1 MLGLLVTIDFRLR
14 YPDTICNS
22 IHFCTIHLN
31 HLKKQTCQTVLN
43 NCQNVYLFFKVH
55 IVTEWSKFGLHIYD
69 DATNLLEFCDD
80 CLYSMKCSKQDSNL
94 FFCYLCVTSCFKTRF
109 NECMH
114 MLQRPRYM
122 IYKTTLEHT
131 WLLYYYSRYLQ
142 PLQKQMKTNT
152 QVFRK

>member
-1 MLGLLVTIDFRLR
+1 MPFDNVRVISYYWFQIEVSR
-14 YPDTICNS
+14 YHMKLNT
-22 IHFCTIHLN
+22 HLYN
-31 HLKKQTCQTVLN
+31 TSESFEKTVLN

-69 DATNLLEFCDD
+69 DATNLLEFCDA

-94 FFCYLCVTSCFKTRF
+94 FFFCYLCVTSCFKTIF

-114 MLQRPRYM
+114 MLRRPRYM
-122 IYKTTLEHT
+122 IYKTTLEH
-131 WLLYYYSRYLQ
+131 LE

-152 QVFRK
+152 HVFRK